1 MHFVTI
7 FTAFSSSVD
16 KIDLSS
22 DNNKRKSV
30 SNVFLACLFIGLIN
44 EGCVDTISGRSF
56 CAKAARKLDTFFG
69 LRKKEINDENHPYH
83 RGELECEQINSVLL
97 RSTQITTFRSFFS
110 TPLTLTRSMLTRFF
124 CVLFLFFPS
133 EFVHPKINLGQKNV
147 DLNMHP
153 TLSKALID
161 KANDAK
167 SRTNCSS
174 TFIPWKNMST
184 CEIKA
189 RQGA

>member
-110 TPLTLTRSMLTRFF
+110 TPLTLTRSMLTGFF
-124 CVLFLFFPS
+124 LCPLLVFPIRICS
-133 EFVHPKINLGQKNV
+133 PKNQSG
-147 DLNMHP
+147 
-153 TLSKALID
+153 
-161 KANDAK
+161 AK
-167 SRTNCSS
+167 KR
-174 TFIPWKNMST
+174 
-184 CEIKA
+184 
-189 RQGA
+189 